1 MSKLFTVDVDSGSTK
16 LIDVTIDEFRDDL
29 VHPITKVYV
38 YVGQEKDAGWKAAL
52 SAAGLLP
59 DLNPYLANGI
69 DILREWVPTGDP
81 TGIVFGTDDQP
92 DRLLDKAEAA
102 VSKIV
107 LKANA
112 EAQ

>member
-1 MSKLFTVDVDSGSTK
+1 
-16 LIDVTIDEFRDDL
+16 
-29 VHPITKVYV
+29 
-38 YVGQEKDAGWKAAL
+38 
-52 SAAGLLP
+52 
-59 DLNPYLANGI
+59 
-69 DILREWVPTGDP
+69 
-81 TGIVFGTDDQP
+81 VFGTDDQP